1 MREGIKEFV
10 NMRFKRIFQIG
21 VWAFCLLVA
30 FSVHGSVRDKGYILV
45 INSYTE
51 GAIWSNYV
59 IDSIRKDRSIGE
71 NVAVESMNT
80 LLIDDEESMRVK
92 KDDVL
97 SKYTELPK
105 AIVLLGS
112 SAWCLFEQE
121 LNGIWKDVPM
131 ILCVENDYVA
141 PVEAFLKKHEVIQEE
156 KIPLLK
162 VLGEANV
169 TIIKCPVY
177 IRETIE
183 EMRLLLPDLEKI
195 VLMSDHRYV
204 SAQVRCQ
211 MRKVCEQYFP
221 DLEVA
226 YFTEGEY

>member
-1 MREGIKEFV
+1 
-10 NMRFKRIFQIG
+10 
-21 VWAFCLLVA
+21 
-30 FSVHGSVRDKGYILV
+30 
-45 INSYTE
+45 
-51 GAIWSNYV
+51 
-59 IDSIRKDRSIGE
+59 
-71 NVAVESMNT
+71 MNT

-169 TIIKCPVY
+169 SIIKCPVY

-211 MRKVCEQYFP
+211 MRKVCEQYLRWPILRRGNTLWIRYSILSNRLIFKR
-221 DLEVA
+221 
-226 YFTEGEY
+226 